1 MEDRNETLNILKS
14 LNTLK
19 KVMAID
25 KLDGILTRLDDL
37 ETVFGLFFER
47 NVA

>member
-1 MEDRNETLNILKS
+1 LIEAARNFVTVGEA
-14 LNTLK
+14 
-19 KVMAID
+19 MRAM
-25 KLDGILTRLDDL
+25 